1 MGSDDPALLWMLF
14 SMLVM
19 LLLSAYFSSTETAMM
34 AVNRYR
40 LRHLVKQQHKGA
52 QRTDELLQR
61 PDRLLGVILIG
72 NNLVNFS
79 AATLATVIGLEL
91 FGDIGVAAAPVVL
104 TVVFLILAEVAPK
117 TIAAQHPERIAFPS
131 SLVLKPL
138 LALLSPVVWFVN
150 TISNLIVSW
159 VTGGTGD
166 DAVEDLTSE
175 EIRTLVDENAALP
188 TRRQNML
195 LRVLDLEKVTVNDI
209 MVPRGEV
216 IGIDLDDDMQSIV
229 ALLANCEHTRLPV
242 YQESI
247 NNIVGVLHLRRT
259 ARLLKVDNPT
269 LEDLRA
275 LVREAYFVP
284 EATPLNTQLV
294 NFQKEKRRIALVVDE
309 YGDIQG
315 IVTLEDILEEIVGEF
330 TTDLAGLEEEI
341 TPLPDGRQQIDGM
354 ALLRDINRSLQWQLP
369 INGPRTLNGLVLEHL
384 GVIPEANVCMLI
396 GNYRLETQQISAKG
410 ITSLIVEALPED
422 TPQLPLV

>member
-1 MGSDDPALLWMLF
+1 M
-14 SMLVM
+14 
-19 LLLSAYFSSTETAMM
+19 
-34 AVNRYR
+34 
-40 LRHLVKQQHKGA
+40 
-52 QRTDELLQR
+52 
-61 PDRLLGVILIG
+61 
-72 NNLVNFS
+72 
-79 AATLATVIGLEL
+79 
-91 FGDIGVAAAPVVL
+91 
-104 TVVFLILAEVAPK
+104 
-117 TIAAQHPERIAFPS
+117 
-131 SLVLKPL
+131 
-138 LALLSPVVWFVN
+138 
-150 TISNLIVSW
+150 
-159 VTGGTGD
+159 
-166 DAVEDLTSE
+166 
-175 EIRTLVDENAALP
+175 
-188 TRRQNML
+188 
-195 LRVLDLEKVTVNDI
+195 
-209 MVPRGEV
+209 
-216 IGIDLDDDMQSIV
+216 
-229 ALLANCEHTRLPV
+229 LANCEHTRLPV

-259 ARLLKVDNPT
+259 ARLLKLDSPT
-269 LEDLRA
+269 IEDLRG

-354 ALLRDINRSLQWQLP
+354 ALLRDINRSLEWQLP
-369 INGPRTLNGLVLEHL
+369 ISGPRTLNGLVLEHL

-410 ITSLIVEALPED
+410 ITSLIVEALPDD